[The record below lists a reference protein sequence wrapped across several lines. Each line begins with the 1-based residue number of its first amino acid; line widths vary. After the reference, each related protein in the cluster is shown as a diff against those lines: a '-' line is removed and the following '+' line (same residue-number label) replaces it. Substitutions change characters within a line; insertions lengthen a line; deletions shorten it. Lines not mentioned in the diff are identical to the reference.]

1 MRLSSDHGRSAL
13 FVFVTAIFL
22 ALVTSASAQSL
33 GELNRRLNEIE
44 PTVSRGLSN
53 PQAASDAINQLDE
66 AESEFAQI
74 VENGRNNREELIATY
89 SRLERMLNQMYETY
103 QRQKDPCL
111 NTIGNDGMCDYDQ
124 PE

>member
-74 VENGRNNREELIATY
+74 VEFAGL
-89 SRLERMLNQMYETY
+89 
-103 QRQKDPCL
+103 
-111 NTIGNDGMCDYDQ
+111 
-124 PE
+124 